1 MLSNDKIKL
10 LSMADALQIEAE
22 DRLIRPYSAANTP
35 KEDINALNNI
45 TRAIGSIRATIKKS

>member
-22 DRLIRPYSAANTP
+22 DR
-35 KEDINALNNI
+35 INHLNAKISDQNILRNI
-45 TRAIGSIRATIKKS
+45 TRAIGSIRATIKKAV